1 MKRSFIFLKDFD
13 ITISKMNKAAILQD
27 SRLAAEL
34 TETGKGRKERGYENF
49 T

>member
-13 ITISKMNKAAILQD
+13 ITISKMNKAAILQ
-27 SRLAAEL
+27 
-34 TETGKGRKERGYENF
+34 GRKERGYENF